1 MKKDVFA
8 FLVNHFSAYRI
19 EQSKNETLAEIVNP
33 LGGENIKVEY
43 VPDDE
48 FTPYIVYFAFQHC
61 HMNDEEDIIEYISNI
76 IDGNKFSI
84 EFFKNG
90 ARYFG
95 GDITAEEIKGLS
107 YEALEQYSGYYGSR
121 KLKDLVDSFKL
132 RGWNPKD
139 NFDAVF
145 MIGDNGFVG
154 IIRQD

>member
-61 HMNDEEDIIEYISNI
+61 HMCDEEDIADYMNDI
-76 IDGNKFSI
+76 IDGKVFSI
-84 EFFKNG
+84 EFFNKG
-90 ARYFG
+90 TRCFG
-95 GDITAEEIKGLS
+95 GDITAAELDS
-107 YEALEQYSGYYGSR
+107 LTYETLTKYIESWGISNLLDYA
-121 KLKDLVDSFKL
+121 DSFKL
-132 RGWNPKD
+132 RGWHSNY
-139 NFDAVF
+139 NFDAEL
-145 MIGDNGFVG
+145 ITDENGLSRIKKLG
-154 IIRQD
+154 

>member
-95 GDITAEEIKGLS
+95 GDITAEVIKGLS

-145 MIGDNGFVG
+145 MIGDNGFVE

>member
-95 GDITAEEIKGLS
+95 GDITAEVIKGLS
-107 YEALEQYSGYYGSR
+107 YEALEQYSGYYGPR

-145 MIGDNGFVG
+145 MIGDNGFVE

>member
-1 MKKDVFA
+1 MEFSKDGD
-8 FLVNHFSAYRI
+8 LV
-19 EQSKNETLAEIVNP
+19 EIINP
-33 LGGENIKVEY
+33 FGCENIRVEY
-43 VPDDE
+43 IPDDD

-61 HMNDEEDIIEYISNI
+61 HMCDVEDIVEYIRDLI
-76 IDGNKFSI
+76 EGNRFSI

-95 GDITAEEIKGLS
+95 GDIAAEDLKDLS
-107 YEALEQYSGYYGSR
+107 YEILEQYSGYYGLH

-145 MIGDNGFVG
+145 IISDNGSVE